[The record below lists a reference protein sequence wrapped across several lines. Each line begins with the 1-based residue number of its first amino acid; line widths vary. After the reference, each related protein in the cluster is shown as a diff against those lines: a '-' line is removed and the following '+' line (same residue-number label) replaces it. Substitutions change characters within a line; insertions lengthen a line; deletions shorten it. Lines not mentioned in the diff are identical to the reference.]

1 MKQRIEA
8 PVFTWFLVAAVL
20 FSALTF
26 LLGIWVCSNAPRAG
40 YDSGDEVPTVV
51 EHPESLDMEDTSPKK
66 ENSLRL
72 KSTANE
78 EPEQHST
85 STPGKTKKVSESAKK
100 TKKTQN
106 KAVVKKVTQRKKT
119 SGKTA
124 QTKVQ
129 QKAKSTITS
138 SSPSKKI
145 YYIQLTA
152 TVNRKMAEKM
162 KRTYAA
168 KGYNMYLITGKKH
181 GSLLYKV
188 RIGVF
193 KDWKKAKA
201 IAEKIRRED
210 KLKSW
215 IIAM

>member
-1 MKQRIEA
+1 MKQRIET

-26 LLGIWVCSNAPRAG
+26 LLGIWVCSNAPRSG
-40 YDSGDEVPTVV
+40 YGSEEDVPTVV
-51 EHPESLDMEDTSPKK
+51 EHPEDLDTDNTLTEKPNPLNQT
-66 ENSLRL
+66 
-72 KSTANE
+72 STANE
-78 EPEQHST
+78 EPEQPT
-85 STPGKTKKVSESAKK
+85 ISTPGKTKKVSESAKK

-106 KAVVKKVTQRKKT
+106 KAVVNKVTQRKKT
-119 SGKTA
+119 SRKTA

-129 QKAKSTITS
+129 QKAKSIITS
-138 SSPSKKI
+138 SSLSEKI

-152 TVNRKMAEKM
+152 TANRKMAEKM

-168 KGYNMYLITGKKH
+168 KGYNMYLIRGKKH

-201 IAEKIRRED
+201 IAEKIRRKD
-210 KLKSW
+210 KLKPW